1 MVHFAKGTLK
11 LFIKG
16 VLDCLLII
24 CFLICKLSKFAIKSL
39 GVPLIF
45 FFGSLIQALTLTPP
59 PNNALL
65 VNMDMSKALVLF
77 P

>member
-16 VLDCLLII
+16 MLDCLLII

-45 FFGSLIQALTLTPP
+45 FGSLIQTLTLTPP
-59 PNNALL
+59 PNNASL
-65 VNMDMSKALVLF
+65 VNMDMSQALVLF